1 MNKEKLKE
9 YLTKYMC
16 YYDLNPVTEF
26 CGDILYS
33 DSGKEYKYRDI
44 DFSYFYVYKKE
55 EYQFTSDLKDFM
67 KLVNKSKKEL
77 MKFEKG
83 NSFYGFLYG
92 AWNLLIEEDLLDKL
106 YDFYELKDTFDD
118 LSYCKFTKV
127 II

>member
-1 MNKEKLKE
+1 MNKEELKE
-9 YLTKYMC
+9 CLTKYMC
-16 YYDLNPVTEF
+16 YYDLNLITEF
-26 CGDILYS
+26 CEDILYS
-33 DSGKEYKYRDI
+33 DSGKEYNYRDI
-44 DFSYFYVYKKE
+44 DFSYFFVYKKE
-55 EYQFTSDLKDFM
+55 EYLFTSDLKDFM

-83 NSFYGFLYG
+83 NSFYGFLYKE
-92 AWNLLIEEDLLDKL
+92 WDLLLGEDHLDKL